1 MRTKFIRFNAQPAIP
16 PDVRN
21 PRPHCPLP
29 RILPRRASALNLLR
43 ISTWNAGRMRIAG
56 CKAGFVPLTRYPW
69 PRGRNERVRKG
80 VQLNTVSQREHCH
93 FAMTAPVCNRVVLRI
108 EYNGRAFHGW
118 ERKPGLRTVQGTIE
132 DTLADIE
139 GVAVRTVAASK
150 TDAGAH
156 AVGQVLHF
164 DACKHLSGNR

>member
-1 MRTKFIRFNAQPAIP
+1 
-16 PDVRN
+16 
-21 PRPHCPLP
+21 
-29 RILPRRASALNLLR
+29 
-43 ISTWNAGRMRIAG
+43 MRIAG
-56 CKAGFVPLTRYPW
+56 CEVGFVPLTRYPW
-69 PRGRNERVRKG
+69 RRGRNERVRKG
-80 VQLNTVSQREHCH
+80 IRQDNVSQRERRHP
-93 FAMTAPVCNRVVLRI
+93 AMTAPVCNRVALRI
-108 EYNGRAFHGW
+108 EYNGSAFHGW

-132 DTLADIE
+132 DTLAEIG